1 MDSVENQQGFN
12 EEEVQGFN
20 RLEPE
25 SEHHHQQ
32 QEEEILENHNI
43 VEEEEENNGNPVY
56 DHHHQMNDNPSQES
70 TEPVLYMCLKEEPT
84 EDPENEEETEQHQQG
99 GVLTIQTP
107 SQMAIQLRK
116 TAPTSTALTTKS
128 NTTTTVAK
136 RASTK
141 DRHTKVEGRG
151 RRIRMPA
158 TCAARIFQLTRE
170 LGHKS
175 DGETIRW
182 LLEHAEPSIIQA
194 TGTGTIPAIA
204 MSIGGTLKIPTT
216 SPAAPDGGDITKK
229 KRKRPTTTDF
239 FEPVS
244 LNGGNVS
251 ISSGLAPIG
260 GGGGGSN
267 YPIPSSSGA
276 GMVNTQHGLVPM
288 WAVSTGGRILPSNAV
303 AAGTFWMIPQGTTIT
318 PGVVTGSSNMQQG
331 AAPQLWAFPAPA
343 AAAAAAANT
352 APLLNVSARPISTF
366 VSSMQPNSTGF
377 AFVDGGSQNPIST
390 DASTTTTAPSS
401 ASTTTDTSTA
411 AAANSGPPPQMLR
424 DFSLQIYDK
433 QELQFMGGGGGN
445 NSHSSNQQQQQ
456 QSEQNTS

>member
-1 MDSVENQQGFN
+1 MMDSVENQQGFN
-12 EEEVQGFN
+12 EEQVH

-25 SEHHHQQ
+25 LQHHQQ
-32 QEEEILENHNI
+32 QQEEIVQNSHN
-43 VEEEEENNGNPVY
+43 VEEEEEEENNRNPVY
-56 DHHHQMNDNPSQES
+56 DHHHHHQMNNSNPSQES
-70 TEPVLYMCLKEEPT
+70 TEPVQYLCLKEEPT

-107 SQMAIQLRK
+107 SQMAIQVRK

-128 NTTTTVAK
+128 NTTTVAK

-229 KRKRPTTTDF
+229 KRKRPTTSDF

-260 GGGGGSN
+260 GGGGSN
-267 YPIPSSSGA
+267 FPIPSSSGA

-288 WAVSTGGRILPSNAV
+288 WAVSTGGRISPSNAV

-318 PGVVTGSSNMQQG
+318 PGVVAGSPNMQQG

-343 AAAAAAANT
+343 AAAA
-352 APLLNVSARPISTF
+352 NVSARPISTF
-366 VSSMQPNSTGF
+366 VSAMQPNSTGF
-377 AFVDGGSQNPIST
+377 AFVDGSQTPIST
-390 DASTTTTAPSS
+390 DASTTTMAPSS

-433 QELQFMGGGGGN
+433 QELQFMGGSGN
-445 NSHSSNQQQQQ
+445 SSHSTRQQQQQ
-456 QSEQNTS
+456 QQPEENTS